1 MYDLAITKRIL
12 SRLNSIFMLLQ
23 SYSIAKQVLG
33 SIEVIKNKL
42 CWMIKLLIQK
52 NGHHVQ

>member
-42 CWMIKLLIQK
+42 CWMIKLLIQW
-52 NGHHVQ
+52 NGHHAQ